1 MASPGTQA
9 FLKMLQG
16 QSPQSAPV
24 RYSNVRPSYRT
35 PAFPGAPSGVVPAG
49 ARVSPQPPQTQY
61 QQNLTP
67 MGKRILQGLAAKRED
82 QAGAAATPGAGQVD
96 LDGQPKG
103 TDSFMSRLM
112 TPQSQGMLGAAA
124 AGFEASG
131 YQDRPVSLGQ
141 VLGRMGTAGMKAYT
155 AAEDREAAKA
165 AASQKSVIDRLLAEA
180 QYAKAIRPET
190 TSLMKNL
197 ALANIDPKS
206 PEGQKIIRD
215 ALTKPGTTVSFDQ
228 KGQLT
233 YDKLSSEYAFKK
245 LGKTDEAIANVRT
258 IESELEVIDS
268 LLSGGAETGRI
279 ENALIPL
286 KQLLKEFD
294 LLSDAEANELS
305 TAELLQRSISRI
317 IPNMRVAGSGSTS
330 DYEMRMFAQA
340 APMFSRTT
348 LGNRK
353 IARGMLQVIEFN
365 KERRRL
371 MDDYMADESLG
382 NGTLR
387 GFDRWADE
395 KQGKLFK
402 TFRSGD
408 PDAEEAY
415 KKAYENKEIKE
426 GDLIFNGEKFVFVTK
441 ESVQ

>member
-1 MASPGTQA
+1 MSVYDR
-9 FLKMLQG
+9 FNRLLQG
-16 QSPQSAPV
+16 RSPVPRASITRPYQTPQGMTPPMALPRPAPPQSPMLANQQLSPLMQEVV
-24 RYSNVRPSYRT
+24 RRAQASRMT
-35 PAFPGAPSGVVPAG
+35 P
-49 ARVSPQPPQTQY
+49 R
-61 QQNLTP
+61 
-67 MGKRILQGLAAKRED
+67 
-82 QAGAAATPGAGQVD
+82 AGQVG
-96 LDGQPKG
+96 LPTPATAAAGQPAPEMTFGQK
-103 TDSFMSRLM
+103 LM
-112 TPQSQGMLGAAA
+112 QPRTQGMLGAAA

-141 VLGRMGTAGMKAYT
+141 VLGRMGTAGMQAYG

-165 AASQKSVIDRLLAEA
+165 AAGQKSIIDRLLAEA
-180 QYAKAIRPET
+180 QYAKATRPDT
-190 TSLMKNL
+190 TSFLKNL
-197 ALANIDPKS
+197 AAVGIS
-206 PEGQKIIRD
+206 PQSEQGQKLLMEH
-215 ALTKPGTTVSFDQ
+215 LTKPGTTVSFDQ
-228 KGQLT
+228 KGQLA

-371 MDDYMADESLG
+371 MDDYMIDESLG

-415 KKAYENKEIKE
+415 KKAYEDKEIKV
-426 GDLIFNGEKFVFVTK
+426 GDLIFNGERFVFVTK

>member
-1 MASPGTQA
+1 MCVYDRFNRLRQGRATMPQANIMRPYQVQGARGPVPAPMALPRPTPP
-9 FLKMLQG
+9 
-16 QSPQSAPV
+16 QSPLTANQQLSPLMQEVV
-24 RYSNVRPSYRT
+24 RRAQASRMT
-35 PAFPGAPSGVVPAG
+35 P
-49 ARVSPQPPQTQY
+49 R
-61 QQNLTP
+61 
-67 MGKRILQGLAAKRED
+67 
-82 QAGAAATPGAGQVD
+82 AGQVG
-96 LDGQPKG
+96 LPTPATAAAGQPAPEMTFGQK
-103 TDSFMSRLM
+103 LM
-112 TPQSQGMLGAAA
+112 RPRTQGMLGAAA

-141 VLGRMGTAGMKAYT
+141 VLGRMGTAGTKAFT
-155 AAEDREAAKA
+155 AAEDRIAAQKA
-165 AASQKSVIDRLLAEA
+165 ASKKSVIDRLLAEA
-180 QYAKAIRPET
+180 QYAKAIRPDT
-190 TSLMKNL
+190 TSFLKNL
-197 ALANIDPKS
+197 AAVGIDPKS
-206 PEGQKIIRD
+206 EQGQK
-215 ALTKPGTTVSFDQ
+215 LLMEHLSKPNTTVSFDQ
-228 KGQLT
+228 KGQLA

-415 KKAYENKEIKE
+415 KKAYEDKEIKV